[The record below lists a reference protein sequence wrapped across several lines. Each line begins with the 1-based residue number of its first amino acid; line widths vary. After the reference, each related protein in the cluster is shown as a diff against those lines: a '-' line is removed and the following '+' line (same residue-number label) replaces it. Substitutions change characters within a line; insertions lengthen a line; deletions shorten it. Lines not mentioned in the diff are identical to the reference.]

1 MIDIEFIDEVNLGFD
16 IRSVQNTLDDVLTK
30 LGDNTNYSIE
40 FLLVSEDKIQKL
52 NNQYFQKDYP
62 TDVLSFNYQE
72 NPELL
77 GSIVVCIEIAQKQ
90 ANEANIPLEKEI
102 TDLAVHGLLHLLGYN
117 HK

>member
-62 TDVLSFNYQE
+62 TDVLTGWSIGFIWIS
-72 NPELL
+72 LL
-77 GSIVVCIEIAQKQ
+77 WLWFRHNQSGKNNLFLDKNL
-90 ANEANIPLEKEI
+90 NEVEQ
-102 TDLAVHGLLHLLGYN
+102 
-117 HK
+117 